1 MQVEVDVTCMHT
13 NFGGHSLSGFGDKI
27 SFKIWSNFPFRP
39 WTTVHGGQKIEL
51 GQKIHGSR
59 SRMQRV
65 HVQYMYHHSL
75 SLVDAPSLSLSSF
88 LFCSSSNSFSLVS

>member
-13 NFGGHSLSGFGDKI
+13 NFGGRGLSGFRDKI

-39 WTTVHGGQKIEL
+39 WTTVHGGQKI
-51 GQKIHGSR
+51 HGSR

-65 HVQYMYHHSL
+65 HVQYMCHHSL